1 MKITIAAILLT
12 GCAGLKPV
20 ADYADSPKLRMC
32 QFEAQKAVVMGN
44 SYGARSF
51 IGSLYGDSIIYRQ
64 ILEACMA
71 QY

>member
-1 MKITIAAILLT
+1 MKTMIAAILLT

-20 ADYADSPKLRMC
+20 AGYADSPKLRTC

-44 SYGARSF
+44 SYGAKSF
-51 IGSLYGDSIIYRQ
+51 IASLYGDSIIYRQ